1 IERAGVAVVADR
13 AVLDGGVARA
23 RAGEARVVRGARVA
37 VVAGGAV
44 GLETVL
50 RAGGARAGAAL
61 SRVTWLGRRAA
72 HDGAR
77 LERIGRAVVARA
89 VTPLRC
95 VALARRGP
103 ADGGALQIGG
113 TRGARPRAG
122 LGDVAVAGRPGRVGR
137 AGGARAGAGLGDVA
151 VAGGG
156 PALDRGG
163 LEDIVRAGG
172 TRPRAGLGDVA
183 VAGGGPTL
191 DGRRFE
197 GIGRAGGA
205 GAGAG
210 L

>member
-37 VVAGGAV
+37 VVAGGAI
-44 GLETVL
+44 GLEAVL

-61 SRVTWLGRRAA
+61 GRVTWLGRRAA

-95 VALARRGP
+95 VALACRGP

-113 TRGARPRAG
+113 ARGARPRAG
-122 LGDVAVAGRPGRVGR
+122 PGDVAVARR
-137 AGGARAGAGLGDVA
+137 
-151 VAGGG
+151 G

-183 VAGGGPTL
+183 VAGGGPAL

-210 L
+210 LGKVAFAGGRPAL